1 MHKLY
6 ICVVKSRNISSM
18 KFKFIIYSLFIS
30 CLTLTACSNSSDSKE
45 QEGIDEALLDFNKFS
60 LKSFDIPATILL
72 PDETSNI
79 GASTKVEVTHTEGD
93 FLWDLKVGP
102 NFELVIND
110 WGTDKEILNAEVKKL
125 KNLDFYNVKFL
136 KKTPTTLLY
145 ERTLNVDGKKNASKN
160 VGIEHKSYHLFMTK
174 TIQNIIYTFETNDG
188 GSTKEIVELQEKCI
202 NSIHEINNS
211 KNS

>member
-1 MHKLY
+1 
-6 ICVVKSRNISSM
+6 M

-45 QEGIDEALLDFNKFS
+45 QEGIDEALLDCNKFS

-110 WGTDKEILNAEVKKL
+110 WGNDKEILNAEVKKL

-136 KKTPTTLLY
+136 KKTATTLLY

-188 GSTKEIVELQEKCI
+188 GSTKEIIELQEKCI

>member
-1 MHKLY
+1 
-6 ICVVKSRNISSM
+6 M

-30 CLTLTACSNSSDSKE
+30 CLSFTACTDSVDD
-45 QEGIDEALLDFNKFS
+45 QESQGIDEALLDFNKFS
-60 LKSFDIPATILL
+60 LKPYDIPATILL

-125 KNLDFYNVKFL
+125 KSLDFYNVKFI
-136 KKTPTTLLY
+136 KKTPTTLVY
-145 ERTLNVDGKKNASKN
+145 ERRLNVNGKKNAPKN

-174 TIQNIIYTFETNDG
+174 TIHNIIYTFETNDG
-188 GSTKEIVELQEKCI
+188 GSRKEIVELQEKCI
-202 NSIHEINNS
+202 NSINEIKSNN
-211 KNS
+211 

>member
-1 MHKLY
+1 
-6 ICVVKSRNISSM
+6 M
-18 KFKFIIYSLFIS
+18 KFKHIIYYLFIS
-30 CLTLTACSNSSDSKE
+30 CLTFTACTDSVDNKE
-45 QEGIDEALLDFNKFS
+45 SESVDESLLDFNKFS
-60 LKSFDIPATILL
+60 LQPYDIPASILL

-79 GASTKVEVTHTEGD
+79 GASTKVEVSHTEGD
-93 FLWDLKVGP
+93 FLWCLQVGP

-125 KNLDFYNVKFL
+125 KNLDFYNVKFI
-136 KKTPTTLLY
+136 KKTATTLLY
-145 ERTLNVDGKKNASKN
+145 ERTLNVDGRKNASKN

-174 TIQNIIYTFETNDG
+174 TIQNIIYTFESNDG

-202 NSIHEINNS
+202 NSIHEINNP

>member
-1 MHKLY
+1 
-6 ICVVKSRNISSM
+6 M

-110 WGTDKEILNAEVKKL
+110 WGNDKEILNAEVKKL

-136 KKTPTTLLY
+136 KKTATTLLY

-188 GSTKEIVELQEKCI
+188 GSTKEIIELQEKCI
-202 NSIHEINNS
+202 NSIHEINNP

>member
-110 WGTDKEILNAEVKKL
+110 WGNDKEILNAEVKKL

-136 KKTPTTLLY
+136 KKTATTLVY
-145 ERTLNVDGKKNASKN
+145 ERTLNVNGKKNTPKS

-174 TIQNIIYTFETNDG
+174 TIQNIIYTFETNEG

-202 NSIHEINNS
+202 NSIYEINNP

>member
-1 MHKLY
+1 
-6 ICVVKSRNISSM
+6 M
-18 KFKFIIYSLFIS
+18 KFKHIIYYLFIS
-30 CLTLTACSNSSDSKE
+30 CLTFTACTDSVDNKE
-45 QEGIDEALLDFNKFS
+45 SESVDESLLDFNKFS
-60 LKSFDIPATILL
+60 LQPYDIPASILL

-79 GASTKVEVTHTEGD
+79 GASTKVEVSHTEGD
-93 FLWDLKVGP
+93 FLWCLQVGP

-125 KNLDFYNVKFL
+125 KNLDFYNVKFI
-136 KKTPTTLLY
+136 KKTATTLLY
-145 ERTLNVDGKKNASKN
+145 ERTLNVDGRKNASKN

-202 NSIHEINNS
+202 NSIHEINNP

>member
-1 MHKLY
+1 
-6 ICVVKSRNISSM
+6 M

-30 CLTLTACSNSSDSKE
+30 CLTLTACTNSSESKE
-45 QEGIDEALLDFNKFS
+45 EEGIDEALLDFNKFS
-60 LKSFDIPATILL
+60 LTSFDIPATILL

-110 WGTDKEILNAEVKKL
+110 WGNDKEILNAEVKKL
-125 KNLDFYNVKFL
+125 KNLDFYKVKFL
-136 KKTPTTLLY
+136 KKTATTLVY
-145 ERTLNVDGKKNASKN
+145 ERTLNVDGKKNAPKS

-174 TIQNIIYTFETNDG
+174 TIQNIIYTFETNEG

-202 NSIHEINNS
+202 NSIHEINNP

>member
-1 MHKLY
+1 
-6 ICVVKSRNISSM
+6 M

-30 CLTLTACSNSSDSKE
+30 CLTISSCTNSVESIEED
-45 QEGIDEALLDFNKFS
+45 GIDEALLDFNKFS
-60 LKSFDIPATILL
+60 LKNFDIPATILL

-110 WGTDKEILNAEVKKL
+110 WGNDKEILNAEIKKL
-125 KNLDFYNVKFL
+125 KNLDFYNVKFI
-136 KKTPTTLLY
+136 KKTATTLIY
-145 ERTLNVDGKKNASKN
+145 ERTLNVNGKKNAPKN
-160 VGIEHKSYHLFMTK
+160 VGVEHKSYHLFMTK
-174 TIQNIIYTFETNDG
+174 TIQNIIYTFETNEG
-188 GSTKEIVELQEKCI
+188 GTTKEIVELQEKCI

>member
-1 MHKLY
+1 MIEHKFPYESFIGGWY
-6 ICVVKSRNISSM
+6 I
-18 KFKFIIYSLFIS
+18 
-30 CLTLTACSNSSDSKE
+30 SNSVCDDMIKVFYSSKLKKETIKGLQGKNGIPDINLNIKDSE
-45 QEGIDEALLDFNKFS
+45 DLIISHLDN
-60 LKSFDIPATILL
+60 
-72 PDETSNI
+72 
-79 GASTKVEVTHTEGD
+79 
-93 FLWDLKVGP
+93 
-102 NFELVIND
+102 
-110 WGTDKEILNAEVKKL
+110 DKEILNAEVKKL

-136 KKTPTTLLY
+136 KKTATTLLY

-188 GSTKEIVELQEKCI
+188 GSTKEIIELQEKCI